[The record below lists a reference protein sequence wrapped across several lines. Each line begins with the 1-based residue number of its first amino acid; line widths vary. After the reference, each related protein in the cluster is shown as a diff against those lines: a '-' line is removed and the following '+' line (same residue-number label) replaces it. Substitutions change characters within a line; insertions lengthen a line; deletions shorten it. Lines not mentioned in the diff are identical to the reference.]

1 MQGCKFCGG
10 TIDPADPFCKKCGYD
25 SKTDK
30 INPNF
35 VVAKGDVGK
44 TVGTDSLHISSR
56 RGVNPGIKK
65 FALIGLAILIFSIFY
80 KNHFSISNVIAE
92 VRHTFTMVSKGKFK
106 IWGGTRNKQVE
117 WIDVRTFRD
126 KKR

>member
-1 MQGCKFCGG
+1 MPDCKFCGCAV
-10 TIDPADPFCKKCGYD
+10 DSADPFCKKCGYD
-25 SKTDK
+25 PKTDK

-35 VVAKGDVGK
+35 VVAAKDVGK

-56 RGVNPGIKK
+56 RGISPAVKK

-92 VRHTFTMVSKGKFK
+92 VRHTFTMISKGKFK
-106 IWGGTRNKQVE
+106 IWGGKKQVE
-117 WIDVRTFRD
+117 WIDVRTFED
-126 KKR
+126 KRR